1 MKKFNFKDVGE
12 FSLIDEK
19 NGVSV
24 FLQLN
29 ESAKIVWEK
38 FVHIWENPSLDIFQK
53 KQEFTKIKSHFY
65 DFVINV
71 PVPYDKPNI
80 VFDSEPL
87 HGFYLSTLERPTKCY
102 SYDID
107 DFSKNT
113 GYQEV
118 SSLNY

>member
-1 MKKFNFKDVGE
+1 MKK
-12 FSLIDEK
+12 
-19 NGVSV
+19 NGASV

-53 KQEFTKIKSHFY
+53 KQEFAKIKSRFY

-71 PVPYDKPNI
+71 PIPYGKDSI
-80 VFDSEPL
+80 VFDSEPVF
-87 HGFYLSTLERPTKCY
+87 GFHLSTLERPTKCY
-102 SYDID
+102 SYDVV

-113 GYQEV
+113 GYQEIG
-118 SSLNY
+118 SLNY